1 MKNYYKTLIVHD
13 HGLTNEGIKVDLQKV
28 TESTGITFE
37 TYFATKYPQAL
48 SILKKES
55 LIDIIFLDFKN
66 PPEFDSE
73 LYSGQDFGIE
83 IRKSHPNILIVVTM
97 SEYKPIYIRSVL
109 KSLNPEG
116 FIVKRD
122 VHYLG
127 LAHAIKETLHNP
139 PYYSPTVIE
148 YYRSIEGFIFTLS
161 KREIRLLKEL
171 DNGLTLNEI
180 GEVIA
185 LSKSAVA
192 IRKKKL
198 KSLFGVE
205 DGNDR
210 DLIRKA
216 RETGYI

>member
-37 TYFATKYPQAL
+37 TYFATKYAQAL
-48 SILKKES
+48 LILKKEA

-73 LYSGQDFGIE
+73 LHSGQDFGIE

-127 LAHAIKETLHNP
+127 
-139 PYYSPTVIE
+139 
-148 YYRSIEGFIFTLS
+148 RSEEHTSELQS
-161 KREIRLLKEL
+161 RE
-171 DNGLTLNEI
+171 N
-180 GEVIA
+180 
-185 LSKSAVA
+185 
-192 IRKKKL
+192 
-198 KSLFGVE
+198 
-205 DGNDR
+205 
-210 DLIRKA
+210 
-216 RETGYI
+216 

>member
-37 TYFATKYPQAL
+37 TYFATTYAQAL

-66 PPEFDSE
+66 PPEVDSE
-73 LYSGQDFGIE
+73 LHSGQDFGLE

-109 KSLNPEG
+109 KSLNTEG

-148 YYRSIEGFIFTLS
+148 YYRNIEGFIFTLS
-161 KREIRLLKEL
+161 KREIRLLKEI
-171 DNGLTLNEI
+171 DNGLTLHEI

-192 IRKKKL
+192 VRKKKL

-210 DLIRKA
+210 DLIKKA

>member
-1 MKNYYKTLIVHD
+1 MKNDYKTLIVHD

-37 TYFATKYPQAL
+37 TYFATTYAQAL

-66 PPEFDSE
+66 PPEFDVE
-73 LYSGQDFGIE
+73 MHSGQDFGIE
-83 IRKSHPNILIVVTM
+83 IRKSHPHILIVVTM

-192 IRKKKL
+192 VRKKKL

-205 DGNDR
+205 GGNDR

-216 RETGYI
+216 RETGYL